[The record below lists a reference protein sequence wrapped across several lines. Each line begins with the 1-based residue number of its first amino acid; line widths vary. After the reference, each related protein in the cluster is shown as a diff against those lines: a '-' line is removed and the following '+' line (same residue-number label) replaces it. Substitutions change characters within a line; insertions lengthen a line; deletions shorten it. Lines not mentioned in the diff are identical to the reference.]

1 MTPTPF
7 FALTLAA
14 AVSAARLSAAEVAAP
29 TAASPAAPFPVSIQI
44 NAAQTVGVMKPFW
57 RFFGAD
63 EPNYATMKDG
73 RKLLSELGE
82 LRPKDS
88 AQPTYFRAHNLLT
101 SGDGTP
107 APKWGSTN
115 AYTEDAQGR
124 PIYNWTIL
132 DNIFDT
138 YLARGVRPYAQLG
151 FMPKA
156 LSTRPDP
163 YQHEWRPA
171 QGANPGNLTTG
182 WASPPKDYAKWE
194 ELAYQWVKHSIE
206 RYGRAEVEKWYWEVW
221 NEADISAYWPASA
234 SREDFFKMHDYA
246 IAGVRRALPTAR
258 VGGMDAATAGGAFM
272 EAFLEHVLHG
282 TNYATGQ
289 KGTPLD
295 FVSFH
300 AKGQPAFVDG
310 HVRMGIANQLR
321 GITSG
326 FNLIASHP
334 ELKNTPIIIGESD
347 PDTCAACTARVN
359 PQNAYRNGALFA
371 SYTAATFGRELAMAD
386 RAGVNLEGVLTWAF
400 EFEDQ
405 AYFDGFRV
413 LATNGIDLP
422 VLNTFRMLSKMSGS
436 RVAVTSSGEVP
447 LDAILSGG
455 GARGAAGA
463 VGGVRD
469 KPDVTALASL
479 DANKLAVL
487 VWHYHDDDVP
497 GPAAEVSLDLTGLPA
512 AANGSARLTHWLID
526 DEHSNA
532 YTLWKKMGSPAGPN
546 ASQYRQLVAAGQLAQ
561 YADRPPVVEPARGR
575 GAATPAA
582 EPAIPV
588 LLPLIVSVANGAA
601 TLNFT
606 LQRQGVSLVV
616 LEWGAAAK

>member
-1 MTPTPF
+1 MCRPLLTPVRFLATL
-7 FALTLAA
+7 ALALAA
-14 AVSAARLSAAEVAAP
+14 AIFAADAP
-29 TAASPAAPFPVSIQI
+29 PAATPAAFPVTIHI
-44 NAAQTVGVMKPFW
+44 NAAQDIGEMKPFW

-73 RKLLSELGE
+73 RKLLAELGE
-82 LRPKDS
+82 LRPKGD
-88 AQPTYFRAHNLLT
+88 ALATYFRAHNLLS

-138 YLARGVRPYAQLG
+138 YLARGVRPYAQIG

-156 LSTRPDP
+156 LSTRPEP

-171 QGANPGNLTTG
+171 RGANPGNLTTG
-182 WASPPKDYAKWE
+182 WASPPNDYAKWE
-194 ELAYQWVKHSIE
+194 ELAYQWTKHSVE

-234 SREDFFKMHDYA
+234 TREDFFKMHDYA

-258 VGGMDAATAGGAFM
+258 VGGMDAASAGGQFM
-272 EAFLEHVLHG
+272 GAFLEHALRG

-300 AKGQPAFVDG
+300 VKGQPSFVDG

-321 GITSG
+321 NLTNG
-326 FNLIASHP
+326 FNQIASFP

-359 PQNAYRNGALFA
+359 PQNGYRNGALYA
-371 SYTAATFGRELAMAD
+371 SYSAATFGRELAMAD
-386 RAGVNLEGVLTWAF
+386 KAGVNLEGVITWAF

-422 VLNTFRMLSKMSGS
+422 VLNTFRMFSKMSGR
-436 RVAVTSSGEVP
+436 RVAVTSSHEIP
-447 LDAILSGG
+447 LNAIIQSGV
-455 GARGAAGA
+455 RGAQ
-463 VGGVRD
+463 
-469 KPDVTALASL
+469 PDVTALASL
-479 DANKLAVL
+479 DVAARRMAVM

-497 GPAAEVSLDLTGLPA
+497 GPDADVALALTGLPA
-512 AANGSARLTHWLID
+512 AANGTARLSHWRVD
-526 DEHSNA
+526 DDHSNA
-532 YTLWKKMGSPAGPN
+532 FTVWKKMGSPAGPN
-546 ASQYRQLVAAGQLAQ
+546 ATQYRELVAAGQLA
-561 YADRPPVVEPARGR
+561 ALP
-575 GAATPAA
+575 GAPTT
-582 EPAIPV
+582 V
-588 LLPLIVSVANGAA
+588 TFANGAA
-601 TLNFT
+601 ELKFS
-606 LQRQGVSLVV
+606 LPRQGVSLV
-616 LEWGAAAK
+616 LIEWGAATN

>member
-1 MTPTPF
+1 MRPTRF
-7 FALTLAA
+7 IVLSLAA
-14 AVSAARLSAAEVAAP
+14 AINAARLFAAE
-29 TAASPAAPFPVSIQI
+29 TAVPAAPFAVTIQI
-44 NAAQTVGVMKPFW
+44 NAAQGVGEMKPFW

-73 RKLLSELGE
+73 RKLLAELGE
-82 LRPKDS
+82 LRPKGS
-88 AQPTYFRAHNLLT
+88 TQPTFFRAHNLLT
-101 SGDGTP
+101 TGDGTP

-138 YLARGVRPYAQLG
+138 YIARGVRPYAQIG

-156 LSTRPDP
+156 LSTRPEP

-182 WASPPKDYAKWE
+182 WASPPNDYAKWE
-194 ELAYQWVKHSIE
+194 ELAYQWVKHSVE
-206 RYGRAEVEKWYWEVW
+206 RYGRAEVERWYWQVW
-221 NEADISAYWPASA
+221 NEADIVQYWPATA
-234 SREDFFKMHDYA
+234 TRAEFFKMHDYA

-258 VGGMDAATAGGAFM
+258 VGGMDAAIGGGAFFR
-272 EAFLEHVLHG
+272 EFIEHALRG
-282 TNYATGQ
+282 TNEATGQ

-300 AKGQPAFVDG
+300 AKGQPTFVDG
-310 HVRMGIANQLR
+310 HVRMGIANHLR
-321 GITSG
+321 NISNG
-326 FNLIASHP
+326 FNLIASFP

-359 PQNAYRNGALFA
+359 PQNSYRNGALFA

-422 VLNTFRMLSKMSGS
+422 VLNTFRMLSKMSGR
-436 RVAVTSSGEVP
+436 RVAVTSSHEV
-447 LDAILSGG
+447 AINTIIQSGV
-455 GARGAAGA
+455 RGAQ
-463 VGGVRD
+463 
-469 KPDVTALASL
+469 PDVTALASL
-479 DANKLAVL
+479 DVAANQLAVL

-497 GPAAEVSLDLTGLPA
+497 GPAAEVALAVAGLPA
-512 AANGSARLTHWLID
+512 SANSAARLTHWRID

-532 YTLWKKMGSPAGPN
+532 FTVWKKMGSPAGPN
-546 ASQYRQLVAAGQLAQ
+546 ANQYRQLVAAGQLGKL
-561 YADRPPVVEPARGR
+561 ADAPA
-575 GAATPAA
+575 T
-582 EPAIPV
+582 
-588 LLPLIVSVANGAA
+588 VAVTNGAA
-601 TLNFT
+601 TLKFA
-606 LQRQGVSLVV
+606 LPRQGVSLVL
-616 LEWGAAAK
+616 LEWGATAN